1 MDARAARKNPPETSD
16 GFLWRFT
23 CNLVGGPVG
32 GGSRRCRSTGPATGD
47 RSFYDAQALVHS
59 SFAFWSSVG
68 QSVAPTGSSASFGV
82 LAVARTSPASRSEE
96 RRVGKECVR
105 TCRVRWLSYH

>member
-68 QSVAPTGSSASFGV
+68 QSVAPTGSSAS
-82 LAVARTSPASRSEE
+82 RSEE
-96 RRVGKECVR
+96 HTSELQSLMRK
-105 TCRVRWLSYH
+105 SYAVFCLTKKKTKHHT